1 MARLSFRDRFYSPPV
16 ARSLTSSSGI
26 LATGVGAAA
35 GILAFGPIGALAG
48 LVAYGIRVALA
59 IPPAGKGERIDP
71 FAVNEPWRQFVQHA
85 LSAKVRF
92 AEAVRTMQPGP
103 LRDHLGEIGDRL
115 DEGVEECW
123 RIARRG
129 QLLARARSQVDDAS
143 TQRERDQLLAEAGG
157 APPAGSTQ
165 AKVLEALD
173 AQLATAKRMD
183 AVLVDTRSRLQLLDA
198 RRDESV
204 TRAIEL
210 SVQSGPEDLSGL
222 GDDVD
227 GIVTEMEAL
236 RQALEDEGQREDF
249 PDLDAA
255 AIRAGQLPSPAPGPQ
270 PGPGSASGPT
280 PGRAGAAGR
289 AGAGGPGAA
298 AGSTGSSEPTS
309 FPPGGPNDAR

>member
-1 MARLSFRDRFYSPPV
+1 MPRLTFRDRFYSPPV
-16 ARSLTSSSGI
+16 ARSLTAPSSI

-35 GILAFGPIGALAG
+35 GILVFGPLGVLAG
-48 LVAYGIRVALA
+48 LAAYGARVALA
-59 IPPAGKGERIDP
+59 IPRAGKGERIDP

-85 LSAKVRF
+85 LASRTRF
-92 AEAVRTMQPGP
+92 AEAVQTMKPGP
-103 LRDHLGEIGDRL
+103 LRDHLGEIGERL

-143 TQRERDQLLAEAGG
+143 TRRELDQLLAEAGG
-157 APPAGSTQ
+157 TPPEGSTQ
-165 AKVLEALD
+165 AKVLEALQ

-183 AVLVDTRSRLQLLDA
+183 TVLDDTRSRLQLLDA

-210 SVQSGPEDLSGL
+210 SVQSGPDDLTGL

-236 RQALEDEGQREDF
+236 RQALEDEGHRDDF
-249 PDLDAA
+249 PNLDSSA
-255 AIRAGQLPSPAPGPQ
+255 L
-270 PGPGSASGPT
+270 GPGSTSAQTSAQSSPPT
-280 PGRAGAAGR
+280 ADPAGT
-289 AGAGGPGAA
+289 
-298 AGSTGSSEPTS
+298 SNPTT
-309 FPPGGPNDAR
+309 FPPGGPNDIR

>member
-1 MARLSFRDRFYSPPV
+1 MPRLSFRDRFYSPPV

-48 LVAYGIRVALA
+48 LVAYGIRVAIA
-59 IPPAGKGERIDP
+59 IPRAGKGERIDP

-85 LSAKVRF
+85 LSSRTRF
-92 AEAVRTMQPGP
+92 AEAVRTMRPGP

-129 QLLARARSQVDDAS
+129 QLLARARRQVDDAS
-143 TQRERDQLLAEAGG
+143 TRRELDQLLAESGG

-165 AKVLEALD
+165 AKVLEALE
-173 AQLATAKRMD
+173 AQLATAERMD
-183 AVLVDTRSRLQLLDA
+183 RVLADTRSRLQLLDA

-204 TRAIEL
+204 ARAIEL
-210 SVQSGPEDLSGL
+210 SVQSGPEDLTGL

-236 RQALEDEGQREDF
+236 RQALEEEGHREDF
-249 PDLDAA
+249 PDLDSGALGT
-255 AIRAGQLPSPAPGPQ
+255 GQTSPASGLPG
-270 PGPGSASGPT
+270 GPASGLTSGMAGTSDPT
-280 PGRAGAAGR
+280 TYP
-289 AGAGGPGAA
+289 
-298 AGSTGSSEPTS
+298 PTY
-309 FPPGGPNDAR
+309 PPGGPNDAR